1 MLRLDFMT
9 TQIVFSDE
17 FNKHDTADHPENA
30 DRLYVM
36 LDALEQAPFYKELQF
51 IKPKMVSEELLHE
64 VHSGEMIER
73 IKEISEHGDS
83 WIDLDTYVCKS
94 DYETARL
101 AAGGVLQVSR
111 NVVKGDAQNAYAL
124 VRPPGHHASAERSM
138 GFCLFNNAGI
148 AAHDLSKKKKRVLIF
163 DHDIH
168 HGNGTQSIFYERSD
182 VMYQS
187 FHLSPHYPG
196 TGAMCEIGEGEGKGY
211 TVNAPL
217 GFGHDDGAVSQLFD
231 EIFLPI
237 TTQFRPHLIIVSAG
251 YDSHHADQLGGLKLS
266 ANFFGEMIRRFQ
278 DVQPKIVITLEGG
291 YNFQWLGKCF
301 LSQLGQLV
309 SHPLRFE
316 DKIEGNN
323 DVSMLLKAMKKE
335 LREYWGL

>member
-1 MLRLDFMT
+1 MFNCDFMT

-30 DRLYVM
+30 DRLYVI
-36 LDALEQAPFYKELQF
+36 LDAMEQTPFYKNLQF
-51 IKPKMVSEELLHE
+51 IEPEMISEKLLHE
-64 VHSGEMIER
+64 VPSAEMIER

-101 AAGGVLQVSR
+101 AAGGVAQLCR
-111 NVVKGDAQNAYAL
+111 NVIKGDAQNAYAL

-148 AAHDLSKKKKRVLIF
+148 TAHELSKKGNKILIF
-163 DHDIH
+163 DHDVH
-168 HGNGTQSIFYERSD
+168 HGNGTQSIFYSRND

-196 TGAMCEIGEGEGKGY
+196 TGDVCEIGEGDGKGY
-211 TVNAPL
+211 TINAPL
-217 GFGHDDGAVSQLFD
+217 GFGHGDGAVSQLFN

-237 TTQFRPHLIIVSAG
+237 TRQYKPDLIIISAG
-251 YDSHHADQLGGLKLS
+251 YDSHHTDQLGGLKLS
-266 ANFFGEMIRRFQ
+266 ANFFGEMIKRFQ
-278 DVQPKIVITLEGG
+278 HIQPRIVCTLEGG
-291 YNFQWLGKCF
+291 YNLQWIGKCF
-301 LSQLGQLV
+301 LSQLGQMM
-309 SHPLRFE
+309 SHPLRF
-316 DKIEGNN
+316 DDNIKGND
-323 DVSMLLKAMKKE
+323 DVTAVITSMKKE
-335 LREYWGL
+335 LGNYWEL